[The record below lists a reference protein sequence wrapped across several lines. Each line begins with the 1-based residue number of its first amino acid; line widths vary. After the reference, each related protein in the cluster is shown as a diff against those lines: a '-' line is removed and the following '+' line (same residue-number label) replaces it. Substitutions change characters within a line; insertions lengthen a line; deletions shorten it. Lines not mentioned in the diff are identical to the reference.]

1 MYAPRVDL
9 VDLDLFD
16 FWQCIAEL
24 RDNAKLFRERG
35 FTQAVD
41 ANACVYMS
49 DTAVQPETKARLREG
64 AQRLE
69 NVKESAK
76 DWHPGSNGK
85 VLDLV
90 HPSLFPLLYGRSRI
104 LPSGEVPLEK
114 CVQYTGEGIVFP
126 KPQRNKDITSYGR
139 YSETFQWLPCQVS
152 LGEAGNA
159 KITSYINNLYP
170 IGNEDLYAAIQQVIS
185 ASVPLWIETILSTQF
200 LAPHRIK
207 HDFGDG
213 WILPADAAERRRR
226 QEEEALRR
234 EEEEGSDFEPD
245 YDRDEHPEDDY
256 VPIVPQPTAFKP
268 RQRVN
273 KAVFEIGTGNRITND
288 IDTDVK
294 DPQIEPTEEQLKEG
308 QADMEKEA
316 INIRQTFEEHGLQV
330 IVKLA
335 NIHLTPD
342 KPTYNGGSWHI
353 EGQQNEHI
361 IASAL
366 YYYDSKNI
374 TDSYLAF
381 REGVDRDEL
390 QEYEQHR
397 WQALTEIYGIKD
409 SWGDA
414 IQVLGSVHTRED
426 RLLVFPNVLQHRV
439 SPFSLVDK
447 TRPGHRK
454 LLALFLVEPYMN
466 IPSTANIPP
475 QQKHWWAKVM
485 EEEGGLT
492 QKLPVELAEQVIESV
507 DDFPISLEEAKELRE
522 KLMEER
528 GNLVEAQM
536 STYRENGYCFC
547 EH

>member
-1 MYAPRVDL
+1 
-9 VDLDLFD
+9 
-16 FWQCIAEL
+16 
-24 RDNAKLFRERG
+24 
-35 FTQAVD
+35 
-41 ANACVYMS
+41 MS
-49 DTAVQPETKARLREG
+49 DTAIRPETKARLGAG

-69 NVKESAK
+69 NVKESHK
-76 DWHPGSNGK
+76 DWHPGSDGK

-114 CVQYTGEGIVFP
+114 CAQDTGKGIIFP
-126 KPQRNKDITSYGR
+126 KPQRNKDITTYGR

-152 LGEAGNA
+152 LDSSGSA

-170 IGNEDLYAAIQQVIS
+170 SGNEELYAAIEQVIS

-200 LAPHRIK
+200 LAAHRIK
-207 HDFGDG
+207 RDFRDG
-213 WILPADAAERRRR
+213 WILPAEAADRRGR
-226 QEEEALRR
+226 E
-234 EEEEGSDFEPD
+234 EEEEGSDRESD
-245 YDRDEHPEDDY
+245 YDHEEDPEEDY
-256 VPIVPQPTAFKP
+256 VAIIPEPAAFKP
-268 RQRVN
+268 RQRVT
-273 KAVFEIGTGNRITND
+273 KEVFEIGTGDRITSD
-288 IDTDVK
+288 IDGDVK
-294 DPQIEPTEEQLKEG
+294 DPQIEPTEEQIKEG
-308 QADMEKEA
+308 QVDMEKEA
-316 INIRQTFEEHGLQV
+316 ANIREVFEEHGLQV

-342 KPTYNGGSWHI
+342 KPIYDGGSWHI
-353 EGQQNEHI
+353 EGQQNEHV

-366 YYYDSKNI
+366 YYYDSENI

-397 WQALTEIYGIKD
+397 YQALMQIYGIKD

-439 SPFSLVDK
+439 SPFSLADK
-447 TRPGHRK
+447 SRPGHRK

-485 EEEGGLT
+485 EEEGSLT
-492 QKLPVELAEQVIESV
+492 QKLPVELAEQVV
-507 DDFPISLEEAKELRE
+507 DGVEDFPISMEEAKELRE

-528 GNLVEAQM
+528 GNFVEVQM
-536 STYRENGYCFC
+536 TAYADNGYCFC